1 MIYASKLMMQT
12 ANTLNYVKDDSL
24 LFKRENEAWGAAG
37 GLAINTTIEN
47 IRSGGDIGFTYCG
60 TLPLVA
66 GWLIRV
72 INNRMYLYRHENG
85 KIFWRNYSS
94 GSAISSPIQGSTDVQ
109 SYVAATLY
117 FPTETTQTVTMSVD
131 GSETVTAT
139 GNWAG
144 TIANNAEVRLE
155 NAGSDTV
162 MDLVL
167 IYNRVLTDAELEQN
181 YQAFL
186 ARHR

>member
-1 MIYASKLMMQT
+1 MIYASKLMMQS
-12 ANTLNYVKDDSL
+12 AKPLGYVEDDSL

-72 INNRMYLYRHENG
+72 INNRMYLYRNETGN
-85 KIFWRNYSS
+85 ILWRNYYTS
-94 GSAISSPIQGSTDVQ
+94 GAISTRIQGSTDVQ
-109 SYVAATLY
+109 PYIAATLY
-117 FPTETTQTVTMSVD
+117 FPTETTQTVTLSVD
-131 GSETVTAT
+131 GSETVTTT

-144 TIANNAEVRLE
+144 TVANNAEVRLE
-155 NAGSDTV
+155 KAGSDTV